1 MAYDSV
7 VIGSGIGGLYAAS
20 LLAKEGQKVLVLE
33 KHAVPGGLL
42 QCFKRRGETFPTG
55 VHFIGGLAPG
65 QMLWRYLKY
74 AGVLEHA
81 SFTRFDTGC
90 FDEYSFPGFSAC
102 VPQGYEAFEEKLA
115 SYFPDERAAIKRFI
129 SDMRATC
136 GRFALYNLR
145 PPAAGS
151 READD
156 QRSLKDYL
164 DSITGNERLK
174 LVLAANNSLYGVRPD
189 ECPCFLHFLVL
200 DSFLQSAWK
209 VDGGSSA
216 LTDAFLKALKA
227 RGAELRTSA
236 EVTEICVENEG
247 VSGVRLAGG
256 EFIGA
261 KQAVF
266 TGHPKHLF
274 GLIPPG
280 IMRPAYKER
289 LLSLEETMS
298 LFGVC
303 LLFKGRKSAL
313 DSRNIYLFAGDD
325 VTSCYGQR
333 LSAPGAKT
341 ELVFC
346 SGSCDPG
353 SPNGTAT
360 LLTPMAFSE
369 VERWK
374 DSRLGARPEAY
385 LRMKEDV
392 AGKVLEFV
400 KARLPE
406 VVKDAEVV
414 STFSPLTLRDYVLAW
429 DGSTY
434 GVKKSVSQLRAAK
447 IMPRT
452 RLKGLFLAGQNI
464 EMSGIVGT
472 VIGSVSCCAEMLGG
486 DYLLEK
492 INRET
497 L

>member
-1 MAYDSV
+1 MAYDCV

-33 KHAVPGGLL
+33 RHAVPGGLL
-42 QCFKRRGETFPTG
+42 QCFRRGGETFPTG
-55 VHFIGGLAPG
+55 VHFIGALAPG
-65 QMLWRYLKY
+65 QVLWRYLKY
-74 AGVLEHA
+74 SGVLEHA
-81 SFTRFDTGC
+81 SFSRLDTDC
-90 FDEYSFPGFSAC
+90 FDEYSFPGFSAGI
-102 VPQGYEAFEEKLA
+102 PQGYEAFGEKLA
-115 SYFPDERAAIKRFI
+115 SYFPAERPAIKRFL

-145 PPAAGS
+145 PPAEGS
-151 READD
+151 REAED
-156 QRSLKDYL
+156 QRPLKEYL
-164 DSITGNERLK
+164 DSITGDERLK
-174 LVLAANNSLYGVRPD
+174 LVLSANNSLYGVQPA

-209 VDGGSSA
+209 VNGGSSA
-216 LTDAFLKALKA
+216 LTDAFLKALRA
-227 RGAELRTSA
+227 RGAEIRTSA
-236 EVTEICVENEG
+236 EVTEICVENDR

-256 EFIGA
+256 EFIAAG
-261 KQAVF
+261 QAVF
-266 TGHPKHLF
+266 TGHPKHIF
-274 GLIPPG
+274 GLIPSG

-303 LLFKGRKSAL
+303 LLFGRRSVL

-333 LSAPGAKT
+333 LTGPGDRP

-346 SGSCDPG
+346 SGSCAAGPA
-353 SPNGTAT
+353 NGTAT

-374 DSRLGARPEAY
+374 ESRLGARPGDY
-385 LRMKEDV
+385 RRMKEEV
-392 AGKVLEFV
+392 AGKVLELV
-400 KARLPE
+400 KARIPE
-406 VVKDAEVV
+406 VVRDAEVV
-414 STFSPLTLRDYVLAW
+414 GTFSPLTLRDYVLAW

-434 GVKKSVSQLRAAK
+434 GVKKSVAQLRAGR

-486 DYLLEK
+486 EYLLEK